1 MLLGFLLGIAFRLF
15 LIIFVWSECEW
26 ALSSAVGSL
35 FASLGGLGER
45 KKRKRAGD
53 DGKGSSSARL
63 LFFDHYCIFIAITQ
77 REPLRTRE
85 VDKVKFIYYGKGSMK
100 MLEGLWKIG

>member
-1 MLLGFLLGIAFRLF
+1 M
-15 LIIFVWSECEW
+15 
-26 ALSSAVGSL
+26 SSVLRSRKPLCVFGRAR
-35 FASLGGLGER
+35 ER

-77 REPLRTRE
+77 REPLWTRE
-85 VDKVKFIYYGKGSMK
+85 VDKVKFIYYGEGSMK
-100 MLEGLWKIG
+100 MLEGL